1 MCNVCNACNASLCSL
16 LRVTSLLV
24 RSLSSLFRMLLSIFL
39 GKCLFF
45 QEKLRKRIV
54 QSISRQE
61 TLLRIVANAAVE
73 RGSQGGQSNGDSI
86 GSNPVLPTNNTRIAA
101 DCCDITISKSRWECS
116 EAECKRP
123 MLQQVLQPAAYPE
136 RELRRIVCW
145 LLILSAE
152 IWKIYSSDCSHYIK
166 SAQSVRIAH
175 SVFERSFFTKSSQS
189 SQSSHILE

>member
-1 MCNVCNACNASLCSL
+1 MTPYSQMCNVCNACNASLCLL
-16 LRVTSLLV
+16 LRVTSLLI
-24 RSLSSLFRMLLSIFL
+24 RSLYSMFRILLSIFL

-101 DCCDITISKSRWECS
+101 NCCDITTGE
-116 EAECKRP
+116 
-123 MLQQVLQPAAYPE
+123 QQGAQ
-136 RELRRIVCW
+136 RQ
-145 LLILSAE
+145 
-152 IWKIYSSDCSHYIK
+152 SS
-166 SAQSVRIAH
+166 
-175 SVFERSFFTKSSQS
+175 ERSERYKQCSNVLAYLSKRYKRYKRYTF
-189 SQSSHILE
+189 

>member
-1 MCNVCNACNASLCSL
+1 MTPYSQMCNVCNACNASLCSL

-86 GSNPVLPTNNTRIAA
+86 GSYPVLPTNNMRIAA
-101 DCCDITISKSRWECS
+101 TAAISLQASSKARSDEAANGASSECN
-116 EAECKRP
+116 
-123 MLQQVLQPAAYPE
+123 E
-136 RELRRIVCW
+136 R
-145 LLILSAE
+145 
-152 IWKIYSSDCSHYIK
+152 YT
-166 SAQSVRIAH
+166 
-175 SVFERSFFTKSSQS
+175 F
-189 SQSSHILE
+189 